1 MICPPSIANPF
12 QLGDMLD
19 VDEQRRVREAEVHRG
34 KKALAARQHHRVGIT
49 GEGDYRFFQGPRRL
63 IPEQRRLHAC
73 VVPYP
78 RDMYP
83 RDEYDIEI
91 TDELSISGPAVAGA

>member
-1 MICPPSIANPF
+1 
-12 QLGDMLD
+12 
-19 VDEQRRVREAEVHRG
+19 
-34 KKALAARQHHRVGIT
+34 
-49 GEGDYRFFQGPRRL
+49 
-63 IPEQRRLHAC
+63 